1 MWRFRDFAQ
10 RILAQEKN
18 SVSVPK
24 EASISVA
31 LVYPNTYEVGI
42 SNLGFQTVYRLLNQ
56 IEDVRCERAFYYQHP
71 FEDVASTLESGR
83 RLGEFDIVAFSVSF
97 ELDYPNIVRIL
108 LNAGIPPLA
117 EEREERHPLVI
128 AGGVVTFLNP
138 EPLAPFLDLFLV
150 GEGEGLIEEF
160 IAVYKECKIKRLT
173 RRESLRAFSQIKG
186 VYVPSLQPGEGVRRR
201 YLKPALLPPTF
212 SPIISP
218 QGHFRETFLIEV
230 GRGCGKGCRFCA
242 ASYVY
247 HPFRPRTMENILQTI
262 DRENV
267 FDTKR
272 VGLIG
277 AALSDFKDLEQLCG
291 KLTEKNYILG
301 LSSLR
306 INGLTERLIRSLE
319 EGGVKTVTLA
329 PEAGSKTLRR
339 IIGKEFTDEQILY
352 ATELIARSQIEN
364 LKLYFMLGLP
374 FEKSSDI
381 RGIVDLVAKI
391 QRIFLSGPRNRR
403 IKVSINA
410 FIPKPF
416 TPFQWCPMAEERDI
430 AQKRDFLHQE
440 LRKLKKV
447 SVVRKSPRLEVFQ
460 GLLSLGNRS
469 AGLVVLDM
477 VRSGVSWK
485 KACKTQRVDHQ
496 RIIHRERALS
506 DPLPWDVL
514 QGGVGKEKLWRE
526 FQQAKEVAA
535 ADGRGRL

>member
-10 RILAQEKN
+10 RILAQERN
-18 SVSVPK
+18 SLSIPK
-24 EASISVA
+24 EAFISVA

-56 IEDVRCERAFYYQHP
+56 LEDVRCERAFCYQRP
-71 FEDVASTLESGR
+71 FEAVASTLESGR
-83 RLGEFDIVAFSVSF
+83 RLTEFDIVAFSLSF
-97 ELDYPNIVRIL
+97 ELDYPNVVRIL

-117 EEREERHPLVI
+117 EEREEGHPLVI

-138 EPLAPFLDLFLV
+138 EPVAPFVDLFLV

-160 IAVYKECKIKRLT
+160 IAVYKKCKIKRLT
-173 RRESLRAFSQIKG
+173 RQESLRAFSQIKG
-186 VYVPSLQPGEGVRRR
+186 VYIPSLQPREVVKRRCFKR
-201 YLKPALLPPTF
+201 ALLPPTF

-218 QGHFRETFLIEV
+218 RGHFGETFLVEV

-267 FDTKR
+267 FNTKR

-291 KLTEKNYILG
+291 KLIEKNYNLG

-306 INGLTERLIRSLE
+306 INGLSEGLIRSLE

-329 PEAGSKTLRR
+329 PEAGSQTLRR
-339 IIGKEFTDEQILY
+339 IIGKELTDEQILY

-381 RGIVDLVAKI
+381 RGILDLVAKI
-391 QRIFLSGPRNRR
+391 QRILLSGPKKR
-403 IKVSINA
+403 IKVSVNA

-447 SVVRKSPRLEVFQ
+447 SMVKKSSRLETLQ
-460 GLLSLGNRS
+460 GLLALGSRS
-469 AGLVVLDM
+469 AGMVVLDM
-477 VRSGVSWK
+477 VKSGVSWK
-485 KACKTQRVDHQ
+485 KACKTQGVDYQ
-496 RIIHRERALS
+496 RIIHRERGLS
-506 DPLPWDVL
+506 DPLPWDIL
-514 QGGVGKEKLWRE
+514 QAGVGKERLWRE
-526 FQQAKEVAA
+526 FQQAKKEAA
-535 ADGRGRL
+535 AAERGRL